1 MEDYPQVL
9 WILVDISK
17 AFISVT
23 YSELRPQFRHRE
35 VGEIR
40 QKIIKEIKNQNFDF
54 ILIQISYPKLLAFL
68 EVGRKEIKRN

>member
-40 QKIIKEIKNQNFDF
+40 QKIKNQKFDF